1 MSKYDSEK
9 WTLIFLAIFFSII
22 VVFLFVFDTYY
33 SPKLTIL
40 DLQKYKANCKALDN
54 IDKIELET
62 RLREL
67 SDKNEQLA
75 RQIDY
80 DAVAIKH
87 AQNQINE
94 FKVKCKNCTYHLST
108 NFEN

>member
-1 MSKYDSEK
+1 MKITNNNK
-9 WTLIFLAIFFSII
+9 RLIKLGAVLLAI
-22 VVFLFVFDTYY
+22 
-33 SPKLTIL
+33 IL
-40 DLQKYKANCKALDN
+40 SLYIFNLQKYKTNCKSLEN

-67 SDKNEQLA
+67 SDKNEELA
-75 RQIDY
+75 KQIEN

-94 FKVKCKNCTYHLST
+94 FKVKCKNCIYHLST
-108 NFEN
+108 NWEN

>member
-1 MSKYDSEK
+1 MKISKNNK
-9 WTLIFLAIFFSII
+9 KIIIFGAVLLSII
-22 VVFLFVFDTYY
+22 LALY
-33 SPKLTIL
+33 IL
-40 DLQKYKANCKALDN
+40 NLQKYKTNCKSLEN

-75 RQIDY
+75 KQIENDVV
-80 DAVAIKH
+80 AVKD
-87 AQNQINE
+87 AQNQINLY
-94 FKVKCKNCTYHLST
+94 KAKCPNCIYHLSA

>member
-1 MSKYDSEK
+1 MKISNNNKK
-9 WTLIFLAIFFSII
+9 IIIFGAVLLAI
-22 VVFLFVFDTYY
+22 
-33 SPKLTIL
+33 IL
-40 DLQKYKANCKALDN
+40 ALYIFNLQKYKTNCKSLEN

-80 DAVAIKH
+80 DAVAIQH

-94 FKVKCKNCTYHLST
+94 FRVKCKNCTYHLST
-108 NFEN
+108 NWEN

>member
-1 MSKYDSEK
+1 MRINNNNKK
-9 WTLIFLAIFFSII
+9 FIMLCAVIATAILII
-22 VVFLFVFDTYY
+22 Y
-33 SPKLTIL
+33 IL
-40 DLQKYKANCKALDN
+40 DLQKYKANCKALEN

-62 RLREL
+62 RLHEL
-67 SDKNEQLA
+67 IDKNEQLA
-75 RQIDY
+75 RQIDF

-94 FKVKCKNCTYHLST
+94 FRVKCKNCTYHLST

>member
-1 MSKYDSEK
+1 MKISNNNKK
-9 WTLIFLAIFFSII
+9 FIMLCAVIATAILII
-22 VVFLFVFDTYY
+22 Y
-33 SPKLTIL
+33 IL
-40 DLQKYKANCKALDN
+40 DLHKYKTNCKAFDN

-67 SDKNEQLA
+67 SDKNEELA

-94 FKVKCKNCTYHLST
+94 YKVKCKNCTYHLST
-108 NFEN
+108 NWEN

>member
-1 MSKYDSEK
+1 MRINNNNKK
-9 WTLIFLAIFFSII
+9 FIMLCAVIATAILII
-22 VVFLFVFDTYY
+22 Y
-33 SPKLTIL
+33 IL
-40 DLQKYKANCKALDN
+40 DLHKYKTNCKALDN

-62 RLREL
+62 RLKEL

-75 RQIDY
+75 RQIDF

-94 FKVKCKNCTYHLST
+94 FRVKCKNCTYHLST

>member
-1 MSKYDSEK
+1 MKISNNNKK
-9 WTLIFLAIFFSII
+9 IIIFGAVLLAI
-22 VVFLFVFDTYY
+22 
-33 SPKLTIL
+33 IL
-40 DLQKYKANCKALDN
+40 ALYIFDLQKYKINCKALEN

-67 SDKNEQLA
+67 SDKNDQLA

-108 NFEN
+108 NWEN

>member
-1 MSKYDSEK
+1 MKISNNNKR
-9 WTLIFLAIFFSII
+9 LIKLGAVLLSII
-22 VVFLFVFDTYY
+22 LALYIFN
-33 SPKLTIL
+33 
-40 DLQKYKANCKALDN
+40 LQKYKTNCKLLETM
-54 IDKIELET
+54 DKIELET

-80 DAVAIKH
+80 DAVAIQH

>member
-1 MSKYDSEK
+1 MKISNNNKK
-9 WTLIFLAIFFSII
+9 FIMLCAVIATAILII
-22 VVFLFVFDTYY
+22 Y
-33 SPKLTIL
+33 IL

-54 IDKIELET
+54 VDKIELET
-62 RLREL
+62 RLHEL
-67 SDKNEQLA
+67 IDKNEQLA

-94 FKVKCKNCTYHLST
+94 YKVKCKNCTYHLST
-108 NFEN
+108 NWEN

>member
-1 MSKYDSEK
+1 MKISGNNKK
-9 WTLIFLAIFFSII
+9 FIMLCAVIATAILII
-22 VVFLFVFDTYY
+22 Y
-33 SPKLTIL
+33 IL

-54 IDKIELET
+54 VDKIELET

-75 RQIDY
+75 RQIDF

-94 FKVKCKNCTYHLST
+94 FKVKCINCTYHLST
-108 NFEN
+108 NWEN

>member
-1 MSKYDSEK
+1 MKISNNNKK
-9 WTLIFLAIFFSII
+9 FIMLCAVIATAILII
-22 VVFLFVFDTYY
+22 Y
-33 SPKLTIL
+33 IL
-40 DLQKYKANCKALDN
+40 DLQKYKANCKALEN

-62 RLREL
+62 RLHEL
-67 SDKNEQLA
+67 IDKNEQLA
-75 RQIDY
+75 RQIDF

-94 FKVKCKNCTYHLST
+94 FRVKCKNCTYHLST

>member
-1 MSKYDSEK
+1 MKISNNNKR
-9 WTLIFLAIFFSII
+9 LIKLGAVLLSII
-22 VVFLFVFDTYY
+22 LALYIFN
-33 SPKLTIL
+33 
-40 DLQKYKANCKALDN
+40 LQKYKTNCKSLEN

-75 RQIDY
+75 RRIDY
-80 DAVAIKH
+80 DAVAIQH

-94 FKVKCKNCTYHLST
+94 FRVKCKNCTYHLST
-108 NFEN
+108 NWEN

>member
-1 MSKYDSEK
+1 MKISNNNKKFIMLYAVIAIAI
-9 WTLIFLAIFFSII
+9 LII
-22 VVFLFVFDTYY
+22 Y
-33 SPKLTIL
+33 IL
-40 DLQKYKANCKALDN
+40 DLQKYKTNCKALDN

-62 RLREL
+62 QLHEL
-67 SDKNEQLA
+67 NDKNEQLA

-94 FKVKCKNCTYHLST
+94 YKVKCKNCTYHLST

>member
-1 MSKYDSEK
+1 MKISKNNK
-9 WTLIFLAIFFSII
+9 KIIIFGAVLLSII
-22 VVFLFVFDTYY
+22 LALYIFN
-33 SPKLTIL
+33 
-40 DLQKYKANCKALDN
+40 LQKYKTNCKSLEN
-54 IDKIELET
+54 IEKIELET

-67 SDKNEQLA
+67 SDKNEQLVH
-75 RQIDY
+75 QIDF

-108 NFEN
+108 NWEN

>member
-1 MSKYDSEK
+1 
-9 WTLIFLAIFFSII
+9 LH
-22 VVFLFVFDTYY
+22 
-33 SPKLTIL
+33 
-40 DLQKYKANCKALDN
+40 
-54 IDKIELET
+54 ELN
-62 RLREL
+62 
-67 SDKNEQLA
+67 DKNEQLA

-80 DAVAIKH
+80 DAVAIQH

>member
-1 MSKYDSEK
+1 MKITNNNK
-9 WTLIFLAIFFSII
+9 RLIQLGAVLLALILALYIFN
-22 VVFLFVFDTYY
+22 
-33 SPKLTIL
+33 
-40 DLQKYKANCKALDN
+40 LQKYKTNCKLLEN

-94 FKVKCKNCTYHLST
+94 FKVKCNNCTYHLST
-108 NFEN
+108 NWEN